1 MDFKKTSLLY
11 MISLSLNL
19 VFLSLLTKLNFFDSR
34 TDKLIKKAIHEKFA
48 QCTVV
53 TITHRLSTITDS
65 DMIMVRALPVE
76 F

>member
-1 MDFKKTSLLY
+1 MSLL
-11 MISLSLNL
+11 
-19 VFLSLLTKLNFFDSR
+19 FLSLLTKLNFFDSR
-34 TDKLIKKAIHEKFA
+34 TDELIKKAIHEKFA

-76 F
+76 FQLFPFLFKFTIYPSL